1 MKFKK
6 TIIVFLVFI
15 AFIKILA
22 IKHETTF
29 FEEMGWILFIYPFW
43 YTNLFFK
50 TISDL
55 FNNIT
60 TSYPILFL
68 IVLFVISLL
77 ILYLILKRFFKK
89 QKIILSF
96 TILIILTL
104 IFVRAVPDY
113 SNKYGISLTTIFKKE
128 KYKQG
133 YCLKEDR
140 ILPKEELY
148 RKAVF
153 DYIEKYKILNE
164 KIDYFMHNCSKNT
177 TKDNKYYIYENFTID
192 NWEEYLRTNIN
203 NENFFSND
211 NLKVANLDELFQ
223 IDTKTN
229 IAGFKKPVIYTDMCK
244 KRYEIYL
251 NNSLIFSEEGII
263 KTTIDIQINSK
274 DYYKNKSINK
284 IIDEHKEIVKKK
296 NRYSRKIDN
305 CGNVNYSIDK
315 EVASYLEDY
324 FR

>member
-177 TKDNKYYIYENFTID
+177 TKDNKYYIYENFTI
-192 NWEEYLRTNIN
+192 
-203 NENFFSND
+203 
-211 NLKVANLDELFQ
+211 
-223 IDTKTN
+223 
-229 IAGFKKPVIYTDMCK
+229 
-244 KRYEIYL
+244 
-251 NNSLIFSEEGII
+251 
-263 KTTIDIQINSK
+263 
-274 DYYKNKSINK
+274 
-284 IIDEHKEIVKKK
+284 
-296 NRYSRKIDN
+296 
-305 CGNVNYSIDK
+305 
-315 EVASYLEDY
+315 
-324 FR
+324 